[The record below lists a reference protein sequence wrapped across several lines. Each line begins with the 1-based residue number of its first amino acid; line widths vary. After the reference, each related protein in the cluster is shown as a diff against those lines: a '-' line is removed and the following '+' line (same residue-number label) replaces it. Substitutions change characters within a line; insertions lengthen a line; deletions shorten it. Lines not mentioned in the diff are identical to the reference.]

1 MANIKTRL
9 SLIRSFIARNP
20 KNREWLTQQYEPYS
34 EELRRQKL
42 NNISQQKNNAT
53 SLHVFLRKTF

>member
-20 KNREWLTQQYEPYS
+20 KNRKWLTQQYEPYS

-42 NNISQQKNNAT
+42 NNIFKNEE
-53 SLHVFLRKTF
+53 